1 MSDAQYDETVHT
13 KTLVSG
19 YQHVTN
25 GGISF
30 DLEKSN
36 WVRHEGTPNDG
47 LHLKIKLSNYGVP
60 MELTIPVFKTTAD
73 ILREIADVIEA
84 QPRDASEFNYL
95 DHMYAQ
101 ITDADDTERYYVCPP
116 GARYTTQVPREVL
129 FGGDAQQCATKQS
142 EDSDD
147 SEDIDSKPVED
158 EDNRSIEEL
167 IAKYKLRIDI
177 PTAVAPTR
185 WYAHAPADGKTTD
198 AYLGGISGAGTSIRE
213 AVLECVDL
221 IENPQYATVAEES
234 EVEENGGEHD
244 AD

>member
-19 YQHVTN
+19 YQHVAN

-47 LHLKIKLSNYGVP
+47 LHLKIRLSNHGVP

-84 QPRDASEFNYL
+84 EPRDASQFNYL
-95 DHMYAQ
+95 GHMYAQ
-101 ITDADDTERYYVCPP
+101 ITDADDTERYYVCPH
-116 GARYTTQVPREVL
+116 GSQYTTQVPRESI
-129 FGGDAQQCATKQS
+129 FGGDAQQCSSVGCS

-147 SEDIDSKPVED
+147 DPVAD

-185 WYAHAPADGKTTD
+185 WYAHAPADGETTD

-221 IENPQYATVAEES
+221 IENPQYATMAEES